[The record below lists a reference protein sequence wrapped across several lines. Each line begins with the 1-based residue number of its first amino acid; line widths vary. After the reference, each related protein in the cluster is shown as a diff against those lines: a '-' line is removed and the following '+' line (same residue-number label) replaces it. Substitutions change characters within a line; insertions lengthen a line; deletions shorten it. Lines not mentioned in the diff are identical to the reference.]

1 VRRLKTLIL
10 AVLLIALGGYVYFF
24 ELAKGDKGKSEK
36 LLNFKQDEAAAI
48 DLTYPNRAI
57 QIQKD
62 PSGKWK
68 LTQPVR
74 ADADGSTVGSLL
86 GALAASDIK
95 RTLEKN
101 PGTADLKSFGLEPPA
116 VKVSITLKNG
126 LTLPTLAVGVK
137 TPLGDSA
144 YARRGRDPTVYL
156 TDGSIVLALE
166 KQPNDLRDK
175 TIVAFPAQQ
184 TTRVEIRTP
193 PGQALVLVKDEKEQ
207 WTLQAPVK
215 KNARADAVSEYLA
228 ALARLKVKTFA
239 DDQPGDLKKYGL
251 DRPALKISIDGK
263 DGKNLAALQVGGKS
277 AEGYYARAEGS
288 PAVYTIDEIFYPML
302 IRRPADFAV
311 AEKSESKK

>member
-36 LLNFKQDEAAAI
+36 LLDFKQDEAAAI

-62 PSGKWK
+62 SSGKWQ

-74 ADADGSTVGSLL
+74 ADADDATVGRLL
-86 GALAASDIK
+86 AALAASDIK
-95 RTLEKN
+95 RTLEKK
-101 PGTADLKSFGLEPPA
+101 PGAADLKSFGLDLPA

-126 LTLPTLAVGVK
+126 LTLPTLAVGAK
-137 TPLGDSA
+137 TPLGNSA
-144 YARRGRDPTVYL
+144 YVRRGSDPTTYL
-156 TDGSIVLALE
+156 TDAAIVLALE

-175 TIVAFPAQQ
+175 TIVGYSAQQ
-184 TTRVEIRTP
+184 ATKVEIQMP
-193 PGQALVLVKDEKEQ
+193 PGQALVLVKSEKEQ
-207 WTLQAPVK
+207 WMIEAPVK
-215 KNARADAVSEYLA
+215 KNARTDAVNQYLA
-228 ALARLKVKTFA
+228 ALARLRVKTFA
-239 DDQPGDLKKYGL
+239 DDQPTDLKKYGL

-277 AEGYYARAEGS
+277 TEGYYARAEGS

-302 IRRPADFAV
+302 RKQPADFAV
-311 AEKSESKK
+311 AEKSESRK

>member
-36 LLNFKQDEAAAI
+36 LLDFKPDEAAAI

-74 ADADGSTVGSLL
+74 ADADDSTVGSLL
-86 GALAASDIK
+86 AALAASDIK
-95 RTLEKN
+95 RTLEKK
-101 PGTADLKSFGLEPPA
+101 PGAADLKSFGLEPPA

-126 LTLPTLAVGVK
+126 LTLPTLAVGAK

-144 YARRGRDPTVYL
+144 YVRRGSDPTVYL
-156 TDGSIVLALE
+156 TDAAIVLALE

-175 TIVAFPAQQ
+175 TIVAFPQEQVAK
-184 TTRVEIRTP
+184 VEIQTL
-193 PGQALVLVKDEKEQ
+193 GQALVLVKGEKKQ
-207 WTLQAPVK
+207 WTLEAPVK
-215 KNARADAVSEYLA
+215 RNARADAVSEYLA
-228 ALARLKVKTFA
+228 ALTRLRVKTFA
-239 DDQPGDLKKYGL
+239 DDQPTDLKKYGL
-251 DRPALKISIDGK
+251 DRPALKISIDAK

-277 AEGYYARAEGS
+277 ADGYYARAEGS

-302 IRRPADFAV
+302 RKQPADFA
-311 AEKSESKK
+311 AEEKQESKK

>member
-1 VRRLKTLIL
+1 MRRLKTLIL

-24 ELAKGDKGKSEK
+24 ELSKGDKGKSEK
-36 LLNFKQDEAAAI
+36 LLDFKQDEAAAI

-68 LTQPVR
+68 LTQPMR
-74 ADADGSTVGSLL
+74 ADADDATVGSLL
-86 GALAASDIK
+86 AALAASDLK
-95 RTLEKN
+95 RTLEKK
-101 PGTADLKSFGLEPPA
+101 PGAADLKSFGLEPPA
-116 VKVSITLKNG
+116 IKVSITLKNG
-126 LTLPTLAVGVK
+126 LTLPTFAVGAK

-144 YARRGRDPTVYL
+144 YVRRGSDPTVYL

-175 TIVAFPAQQ
+175 TIVTFPAQQ
-184 TTRVEIRTP
+184 ATKVEIQMP
-193 PGQALVLVKDEKEQ
+193 PGQALVLVKGEKEQ
-207 WTLQAPVK
+207 WTLEAPVK
-215 KNARADAVSEYLA
+215 RNAGADAVSEYLA
-228 ALARLKVKTFA
+228 ALTRLRVKTFA
-239 DDQPGDLKKYGL
+239 DDQPTDLKKYGL

-277 AEGYYARAEGS
+277 ADGYYARAEGS

-302 IRRPADFAV
+302 RKQPADFA
-311 AEKSESKK
+311 AEEKQESKK